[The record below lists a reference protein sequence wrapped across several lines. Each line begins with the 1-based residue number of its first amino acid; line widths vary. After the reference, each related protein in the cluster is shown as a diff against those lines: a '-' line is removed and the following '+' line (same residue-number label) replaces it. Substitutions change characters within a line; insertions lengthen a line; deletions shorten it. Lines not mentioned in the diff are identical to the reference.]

1 MQVEKYWCMLQYFT
15 AAYKLAVKVKLINNK
30 CKRCAACFMKYI
42 MQNFTA
48 FYLFYNRLDD
58 ALY

>member
-1 MQVEKYWCMLQYFT
+1 MLQYFT